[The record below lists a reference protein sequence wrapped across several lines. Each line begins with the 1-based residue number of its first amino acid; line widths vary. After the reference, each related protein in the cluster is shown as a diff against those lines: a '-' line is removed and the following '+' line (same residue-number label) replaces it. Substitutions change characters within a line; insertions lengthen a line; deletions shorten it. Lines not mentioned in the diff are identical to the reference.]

1 MTQYPSPIFSTV
13 HETDLQESS
22 EWLAALN
29 SVISESGIDRAQ
41 YVVHLLINQLRDSG
55 VNQPI
60 GCVSPPINTK
70 LEDFTSKV
78 DKSKAS
84 LQAGAIIRYNAIM
97 MVLRAGKKAPELGGH
112 LATFASIADLWQV
125 GFDYFFR
132 GDNDTFS
139 GDMVYFQGHA
149 SPGIYAR
156 AFMEGRLS
164 ETQLDNFRQEVAG
177 HGLSSYPHP
186 YLMPDFWQFPTVS
199 MGLGPITAIYQAHVL
214 NYMEQRG
221 LIESNPN
228 RHIWVFAG
236 DGEMDEPE
244 SVGALSLAARE
255 GLSRLTMVVNCNLQR
270 LDGPVRSNGHI
281 VAELESV
288 FRGAGW
294 RVIKLMFN
302 SAWDA
307 LFALDKN
314 KKLQQRLASMV
325 DGQMQSL
332 ITSGVNNLRETL
344 FTGDDDLIALG
355 NQFTDEQ
362 LSALHLGGHDHDKIY
377 AAYDAAKRECN
388 QPTVIL
394 AQTLK
399 GYALGKKSE
408 AVNTTHQQK
417 KLTVDD
423 LCEFV
428 KRFDLDISRE
438 RIEQYDWIR
447 PEQAPEAVNWLKSK
461 EKS

>member
-1 MTQYPSPIFSTV
+1 MF
-13 HETDLQESS
+13 TD
-22 EWLAALN
+22 
-29 SVISESGIDRAQ
+29 
-41 YVVHLLINQLRDSG
+41 
-55 VNQPI
+55 
-60 GCVSPPINTK
+60 
-70 LEDFTSKV
+70 
-78 DKSKAS
+78 
-84 LQAGAIIRYNAIM
+84 
-97 MVLRAGKKAPELGGH
+97 
-112 LATFASIADLWQV
+112 
-125 GFDYFFR
+125 
-132 GDNDTFS
+132 
-139 GDMVYFQGHA
+139 
-149 SPGIYAR
+149 
-156 AFMEGRLS
+156 
-164 ETQLDNFRQEVAG
+164 
-177 HGLSSYPHP
+177 
-186 YLMPDFWQFPTVS
+186 
-199 MGLGPITAIYQAHVL
+199 
-214 NYMEQRG
+214 
-221 LIESNPN
+221 
-228 RHIWVFAG
+228 

-307 LFALDKN
+307 LFALDKIKVATKVGIN
-314 KKLQQRLASMV
+314 GRWSNAEFDNLE
-325 DGQMQSL
+325 
-332 ITSGVNNLRETL
+332 VNNLRETL

-362 LSALHLGGHDHDKIY
+362 LSALHLSGHDHDKIY

-399 GYALGKKSE
+399 GYTLGKKSE

-438 RIEQYDWIR
+438 E
-447 PEQAPEAVNWLKSK
+447 
-461 EKS
+461 